1 MTVAKRYKDTD
12 AWSKDPILN
21 KESLELLQKVMSMA
35 GELKKEAPYEKIVT
49 TEFADKAIENFKE

>member
-1 MTVAKRYKDTD
+1 MAKRYKDTD

-21 KESLELLQKVMSMA
+21 EESLDLLQKVMGMA

-49 TEFADKAIENFKE
+49 TEFAKKAIENFEK